1 MSAAYYKVHG
11 RTLASAPGDDMSSTE
26 IRRPDAS
33 GSEYVQKVFSSMDLD
48 HDGTLSVAE
57 LEAGLRAIRESRGMG
72 RVGGAAVAVFRRF

>member
-33 GSEYVQKVFSSMDLD
+33 GSEYVQKVKLDVGWLLSYDEFLMPFDKLADLGVGP
-48 HDGTLSVAE
+48 DG
-57 LEAGLRAIRESRGMG
+57 IP
-72 RVGGAAVAVFRRF
+72 